1 MLNCVQ
7 PLTLKNHKT
16 KEHMTYYKKSYALKK
31 FNYTLE
37 ILASSHSLRPIQDHG
52 PKDSLA
58 EGSLR

>member
-7 PLTLKNHKT
+7 PLNLKTDKI

-37 ILASSHSLRPIQDHG
+37 ILASPRGLRPI
-52 PKDSLA
+52 
-58 EGSLR
+58 